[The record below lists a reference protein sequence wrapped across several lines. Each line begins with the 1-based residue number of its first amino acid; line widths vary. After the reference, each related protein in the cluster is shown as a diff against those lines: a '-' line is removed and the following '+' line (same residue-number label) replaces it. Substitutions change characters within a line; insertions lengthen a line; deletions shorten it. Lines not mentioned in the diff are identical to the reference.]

1 MASGLAYGSAELA
14 DLRSFARPASVAGR
28 LKATSLALVRH
39 PSRARTLLSLRELP
53 IVELRL
59 SAVEHDRWRHARWPA
74 GGESLFDGHWAQ
86 AVIQTSTK
94 EHEYLAGRHRQAV
107 RTNIRRAQEL
117 GITAT
122 RLDGYEEFAAVSAP
136 VYRSR
141 SGGDAVL
148 AATRKPPP
156 SDEFAWYSA
165 STVAHEVPITV
176 AAVALFG
183 DFAVLAVMVG
193 NQDYARIGYA
203 RYLLHTFVLG
213 DLAAHGIRHLIVGSV
228 LRESNGNQYFQRLL
242 GYRICNVQPILLPAA
257 GSRRGNGAAAMRRL
271 LMTGPAVERPTTPRT
286 NDAQRVTSPAPARV
300 GRPEWPEGGGS
311 GYPSAPKVTVTAGDG
326 KRKSAP

>member
-1 MASGLAYGSAELA
+1 LCG
-14 DLRSFARPASVAGR
+14 FARPASGAGR
-28 LKATSLALVRH
+28 LKATSIALARH

-53 IVELRL
+53 IVKLRL
-59 SAVEHDRWRHARWPA
+59 SAVEHDRWLHARWPA
-74 GGESLFDGHWAQ
+74 GGESLFDGYWAQ
-86 AVIQTSTK
+86 AIIQTPAG
-94 EHEYLAGRHRQAV
+94 EREYLVGRHRQAV
-107 RTNIRRAQEL
+107 RTNIRRAREL

-122 RLDGYEEFAAVSAP
+122 RLDGYDEFVAASAP
-136 VYRSR
+136 VYHSR

-148 AATRKPPP
+148 AATQKPSP

-242 GYRICNVQPILLPAA
+242 GYRICNVQPILLHSAGVRRRNTAA
-257 GSRRGNGAAAMRRL
+257 TMRRL
-271 LMTGPAVERPTTPRT
+271 LMTGPAIERPTAPRT
-286 NDAQRVTSPAPARV
+286 NDAQRVTPPASAPV
-300 GRPEWPEGGGS
+300 GRPEWPATGSS
-311 GYPSAPKVTVTAGDG
+311 GYPSTPKVAVTTSVGE
-326 KRKSAP
+326 RKSTL

>member
-1 MASGLAYGSAELA
+1 MCG
-14 DLRSFARPASVAGR
+14 FARPASGAGR
-28 LKATSLALVRH
+28 LKATSLALARR
-39 PSRARTLLSLRELP
+39 PNRARTLLSLRELP
-53 IVELRL
+53 IVEVRL
-59 SAVEHDRWRHARWPA
+59 SVAEHHRWLQARWPA
-74 GGESLFDGHWAQ
+74 GSESLFDGYWAQ
-86 AVIQTSTK
+86 AVIQTPVE

-107 RTNIRRAQEL
+107 RTNIRRAREL
-117 GITAT
+117 GIVAT
-122 RLDGYEEFAAVSAP
+122 RLGGYDEFVAASVP

-141 SGGDAVL
+141 RGGDAVL
-148 AATRKPPP
+148 AATRKPPS

-193 NQDYARIGYA
+193 NQDYARIGHA

-242 GYRICNVQPILLPAA
+242 GYRICNVQPILHHSP
-257 GSRRGNGAAAMRRL
+257 GNRRGNAAAAMRRL
-271 LMTGPAVERPTTPRT
+271 LMTGPVVEWPTAPPT
-286 NDAQRVTSPAPARV
+286 NNASPASTDIA
-300 GRPEWPEGGGS
+300 RPEWPATSGS
-311 GYPSAPKVTVTAGDG
+311 DYPSTPKVTATTGAGE
-326 KRKSAP
+326 RKSAP

>member
-1 MASGLAYGSAELA
+1 MA
-14 DLRSFARPASVAGR
+14 RRRRVAIR
-28 LKATSLALVRH
+28 R
-39 PSRARTLLSLRELP
+39 
-53 IVELRL
+53 
-59 SAVEHDRWRHARWPA
+59 
-74 GGESLFDGHWAQ
+74 HWAQ
-86 AVIQTSTK
+86 AVIQTSVR

-107 RTNIRRAQEL
+107 RTNIRRAREL

-122 RLDGYEEFAAVSAP
+122 RLGGYDEFVAASAP

-148 AATRKPPP
+148 AATRKPSP

-165 STVAHEVPITV
+165 STVTHKVPIAV

-213 DLAAHGIRHLIVGSV
+213 DLATQGIRHLIVGSV
-228 LRESNGNQYFQRLL
+228 LRESDGNQYFQRLL
-242 GYRICNVQPILLPAA
+242 GYRICNVRPILLPSA
-257 GSRRGNGAAAMRRL
+257 SNRRGSATVAMHRL
-271 LMTGPAVERPTTPRT
+271 LMTGPLVEAATSPRT
-286 NDAQRVTSPAPARV
+286 TMLRRSHYRRPRESAVLN
-300 GRPEWPEGGGS
+300 GRQL
-311 GYPSAPKVTVTAGDG
+311 TVVAIQVPL
-326 KRKSAP
+326 RSR

>member
-1 MASGLAYGSAELA
+1 
-14 DLRSFARPASVAGR
+14 V
-28 LKATSLALVRH
+28 KATSLALARR

-53 IVELRL
+53 VVELRL
-59 SAVEHDRWRHARWPA
+59 SAAEHDRWRHTRWPA

-86 AVIQTSTK
+86 AVIQTPVK

-107 RTNIRRAQEL
+107 RTNIRRAREL

-122 RLDGYEEFAAVSAP
+122 RLSGYDEFAAASAP
-136 VYRSR
+136 VYLSR
-141 SGGDAVL
+141 SGGEAVL
-148 AATRKPPP
+148 AATRKPLS

-228 LRESNGNQYFQRLL
+228 LREPNGNQYFQRLL
-242 GYRICNVQPILLPAA
+242 GYRICNVQPILLPSA
-257 GSRRGNGAAAMRRL
+257 GERRGNAAAALRRL
-271 LMTGPAVERPTTPRT
+271 LMTGSTVEWASTPRT
-286 NDAQRVTSPAPARV
+286 NDAQKVTSPPSARI
-300 GRPEWPEGGGS
+300 GDPEWSATGGS
-311 GYPSAPKVTVTAGDG
+311 GYPSNPKAVVTTGAGE
-326 KRKSAP
+326 RKSTP